1 MFKVV
6 LGLQIM
12 VRLIGHNTSV
22 FTFITFT
29 LQKKKRYYK
38 TGLNIDKYK
47 I

>member
-6 LGLQIM
+6 LDLQIM
-12 VRLIGHNTSV
+12 VPLIEHNTSV

-29 LQKKKRYYK
+29 LQKKKIYK
-38 TGLNIDKYK
+38 TGLNVDKDK